1 MSNIM
6 KPWVGRRGQRIRSC
20 FNGARTGRLKSA
32 KARIALV
39 DHNTDTLRILMR
51 SLKREGYRCVTAAS
65 GPAAL
70 ELLRETPVDMV
81 LVAYQ
86 MPGMDG
92 CDVCGELRRDSQLRD
107 IPVIL
112 LACSWEYAIRR
123 RAIAV
128 GVSDYL
134 IKRFDEEQL
143 HDLVSKIE
151 AQLHASKLLKDL
163 DRIEERLRAA

>member
-1 MSNIM
+1 MLKVVKHLAPSRVRTRSNA
-6 KPWVGRRGQRIRSC
+6 G
-20 FNGARTGRLKSA
+20 RTGAVPALKA
-32 KARIALV
+32 QVAIV
-39 DHNTDTLRILMR
+39 DHNTDTLRILTR
-51 SLKREGYRCVTAAS
+51 SLQRQGYGCLTAGS

-70 ELLRETPVDMV
+70 ELLRATPVHLL

-92 CDVCGELRRDSQLRD
+92 CDVCLELRKDPKLRN

-128 GVSDYL
+128 GVNDYL
-134 IKRFDEEQL
+134 IKRFDTDQL
-143 HDLVSKIE
+143 DELVFKIE
-151 AQLHASKLLKDL
+151 GQLHAVKILKEL
-163 DRIEERLRAA
+163 EQTEERLRAA